1 MIRVGL
7 ILIKN
12 VLKSLVKGVLIP
24 LGLTTATSETNTVIE
39 KKIYESLMAAQI
51 TSNKEVKD
59 MMKVVKYLK

>member
-1 MIRVGL
+1 MRSGL

-24 LGLTTATSETNTVIE
+24 LGLTTAASETDTVIQ
-39 KKIYESLMAAQI
+39 KKIYESFMAAQI
-51 TSNKEVKD
+51 TSNKEMKD

>member
-51 TSNKEVKD
+51 TSNKEMKD

>member
-1 MIRVGL
+1 MRIGL

-39 KKIYESLMAAQI
+39 KKIYESLMVAQI
-51 TSNKEVKD
+51 TSNKEMKD

>member
-12 VLKSLVKGVLIP
+12 VLRSLVKGVLIP

-51 TSNKEVKD
+51 TSNKEMKD